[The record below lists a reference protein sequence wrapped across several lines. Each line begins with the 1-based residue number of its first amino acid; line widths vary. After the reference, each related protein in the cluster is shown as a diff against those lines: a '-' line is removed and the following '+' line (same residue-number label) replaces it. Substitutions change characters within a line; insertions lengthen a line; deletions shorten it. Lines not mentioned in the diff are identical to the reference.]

1 MGLLLIFLFGAMA
14 ISFLCSLLESTLLST
29 PISYL
34 SMKEEEGDRNAILFS
49 KLKANTVGAAGVG
62 QQAAELFG
70 SQWFGLVSAL
80 MTILILVFSEIIPK
94 TIGSYHWKSLTWL
107 SRIMKGLMVILYPIV
122 WLVEKLRKRIA
133 GDEPDTGISREEVSA
148 MANMGEEE
156 GVIDNSEN
164 KVIQNIMKL
173 DDIKAYDVMTPRVVA
188 AIAPENMTLKQFYK
202 QEELSHN
209 SRIPVYADSP
219 EFITGYILRYDVLE
233 NLAEDKFDT
242 RLRSIKRKI
251 AAFHE
256 ETSVSDIWESLL
268 KSKDQIALI
277 IDDYGCFQG
286 IITLEDII
294 ETILG
299 MEIIDENDTITDMQQ
314 YAKERW
320 LKRKNQYVTPGTYH
334 ETDRRHRSRCRR
346 LFLHRRTQAAAAGFP
361 CRCLRGWSQTP
372 RQGRHHR
379 RRTLQPH
386 ELFRRYPEPRRGL
399 SAGRPADEAAPEAV
413 LPGRYLALVR
423 VRRRS
428 ARPSGRPLRLP
439 AIPGRHG
446 YRPSPSPS
454 HGGCESDAAY
464 ADTYRHARLDRA
476 SPC

>member
-49 KLKANTVGAAGVG
+49 KLKDNPDRPLTAILSLNTIANTVGAAGVG

-70 SQWFGLVSAL
+70 SQWFGLVSAI

-94 TIGSYHWKSLTWL
+94 TIGFYHWKSLIWL
-107 SRIMKGLMVILYPIV
+107 SRIMKGLMVILYPVV
-122 WLVEKLRKRIA
+122 WLVEKLRMRIA

-188 AIAPENMTLKQFYK
+188 AIAPEYMTLKQFYK

-256 ETSVSDIWESLL
+256 ETSVSDIWEALL

-286 IITLEDII
+286 LITLEDII

-320 LKRKNQYVTPGTYH
+320 LKRKNQYK
-334 ETDRRHRSRCRR
+334 
-346 LFLHRRTQAAAAGFP
+346 QI
-361 CRCLRGWSQTP
+361 
-372 RQGRHHR
+372 
-379 RRTLQPH
+379 
-386 ELFRRYPEPRRGL
+386 
-399 SAGRPADEAAPEAV
+399 V
-413 LPGRYLALVR
+413 LPD
-423 VRRRS
+423 
-428 ARPSGRPLRLP
+428 
-439 AIPGRHG
+439 
-446 YRPSPSPS
+446 
-454 HGGCESDAAY
+454 EDADA
-464 ADTYRHARLDRA
+464 
-476 SPC
+476 

>member
-1 MGLLLIFLFGAMA
+1 MSLLLIFLFGAMA
-14 ISFLCSLLESTLLST
+14 ISFLCSLLESVLMST
-29 PISYL
+29 PISYI

-49 KLKANTVGAAGVG
+49 KLKDNPDRPLTAILSLNTIANTVGAAGVG
-62 QQAAELFG
+62 QQASILFG
-70 SQWFGLVSAL
+70 SDWFGVVSAG
-80 MTILILVFSEIIPK
+80 MTLLILIFSEIIPK
-94 TIGSYHWKSLTWL
+94 TIGTYHWKNLLWL
-107 SRIMKGLMVILYPIV
+107 SRIMKGLMVLLYPIV
-122 WLVEKLRKRIA
+122 WLVEKIRKPIA

-164 KVIQNIMKL
+164 KVIQNIIKL

-188 AIAPENMTLKQFYK
+188 AIAPEYMTLKQFYK

-219 EFITGYILRYDVLE
+219 EFITGYIMRYDVLE

-268 KSKDQIALI
+268 KTKDQIALI

-286 IITLEDII
+286 IITLEDIL

-320 LKRKNQYVTPGTYH
+320 LKRKNQYK
-334 ETDRRHRSRCRR
+334 
-346 LFLHRRTQAAAAGFP
+346 QI
-361 CRCLRGWSQTP
+361 
-372 RQGRHHR
+372 
-379 RRTLQPH
+379 
-386 ELFRRYPEPRRGL
+386 
-399 SAGRPADEAAPEAV
+399 V
-413 LPGRYLALVR
+413 LPDDE
-423 VRRRS
+423 
-428 ARPSGRPLRLP
+428 
-439 AIPGRHG
+439 HD
-446 YRPSPSPS
+446 
-454 HGGCESDAAY
+454 EQQ
-464 ADTYRHARLDRA
+464 
-476 SPC
+476 

>member
-49 KLKANTVGAAGVG
+49 KLKDNPDRPLTAILSLNTIANTVGAAGVG
-62 QQAAELFG
+62 QQASILFG
-70 SQWFGLVSAL
+70 SDWFGVVSAG
-80 MTILILVFSEIIPK
+80 MTLLILIFSEIIPK
-94 TIGSYHWKSLTWL
+94 TIGTYHWKNLLWL
-107 SRIMKGLMVILYPIV
+107 SRIMKGLMVLLYPIV
-122 WLVEKLRKRIA
+122 WLVEKIRKPIA

-164 KVIQNIMKL
+164 KVIQNIIKL

-188 AIAPENMTLKQFYK
+188 AIAPEYMTLKQFYK

-219 EFITGYILRYDVLE
+219 EFITGYIMRYDVLE

-268 KSKDQIALI
+268 KTKDQIALI

-320 LKRKNQYVTPGTYH
+320 LKRKNQYK
-334 ETDRRHRSRCRR
+334 
-346 LFLHRRTQAAAAGFP
+346 QI
-361 CRCLRGWSQTP
+361 
-372 RQGRHHR
+372 
-379 RRTLQPH
+379 
-386 ELFRRYPEPRRGL
+386 
-399 SAGRPADEAAPEAV
+399 V
-413 LPGRYLALVR
+413 LPEED
-423 VRRRS
+423 S
-428 ARPSGRPLRLP
+428 
-439 AIPGRHG
+439 
-446 YRPSPSPS
+446 
-454 HGGCESDAAY
+454 E
-464 ADTYRHARLDRA
+464 
-476 SPC
+476 